1 VNSNVFEDLANLY
14 GLVIEY
20 ISNFFSDM
28 LISPELINIS
38 YKYTSL
44 FEVYYVYLNNDLNK
58 YDTEYIDYAKSTIY
72 TYINTVLLT
81 SQYSTDLEMK
91 LNTFRSFIK
100 VVDKH
105 KEVSEILSEGNIAKE
120 MLICLMK
127 V

>member
-1 VNSNVFEDLANLY
+1 MNSNVFEDLANLY

-20 ISNFFSDM
+20 ISNFFSDI

-44 FEVYYVYLNNDLNK
+44 FEVYYVYLNKELNK
-58 YDTEYIDYAKSTIY
+58 YDTEYVDYAKSTIY